1 MITQSY
7 PFVVAPNYYETIAVI
22 VGMTVMM
29 CIVVCQELTRGN
41 EALRNSFKNCT
52 PVRVIRGQKDASSLN
67 GECYTYLG
75 LYHIVEM
82 RYEAGMQGM
91 LVYKF
96 VLRRLPGQ
104 PQLPP

>member
-1 MITQSY
+1 M
-7 PFVVAPNYYETIAVI
+7 TIDSDWHDDYDV
-22 VGMTVMM
+22 
-29 CIVVCQELTRGN
+29 QELTRGN
-41 EALRNSFKNCT
+41 EALRNSFKTCT

-67 GECYTYLG
+67 GESYIYLG

-82 RYEAGMQGM
+82 RYEVGMQGKGM

-104 PQLPP
+104 PQLSP